1 MRINWLEIRT
11 RFERMRRV
19 LRHSESG
26 RSMTTS
32 TMSNFPKLLKPFSVS
47 LVQVRMPLSPFRWR
61 SSALLI
67 CVCLTSALLPGCG
80 QGANERPAYPPA
92 GSSEAEAG
100 KTAFP
105 GVTIKVASAEDPALG
120 AVTADLVGEWRA
132 SRQAEVEVV
141 ELPKPADGKLAD
153 IPADLDVLLVRGD
166 RIGELVD
173 QDMIEKLGDLDAD
186 WATRP
191 PAFEE
196 TVSRY
201 GPDRYAVPI
210 GTSVLVL
217 AYREETF
224 AAPETKAELEKAGVN
239 FPPATWDEFDKL
251 VALLAARSPQPIA
264 QPTLRGPND
273 DLPLDI
279 LIARATAA
287 GKHRDY
293 FSFLMGLDEATPR
306 IATPPFTESLAKIVK
321 WRGKPGEKV
330 SPDDARAAFRQGQA
344 SLLIDYA
351 ENAPAWSETGG
362 TAKIGVAPLPGA
374 TLVYDPDRRESV
386 KTSPPNLSAW
396 LPRGGGYV
404 AVLNKGRSGKQ
415 AEAARDFLKY
425 LAGDATAPQW
435 AADSRMRMLPT
446 RDAVLAQGFVDPR
459 IAPKV
464 NGGAWGEAILKQ
476 IGSPNYVV
484 GLRVPE
490 ARTMLDAVGKAV
502 ETAFQGTP
510 AEKSLGEAEAA
521 WKKTVAAYG
530 TQRMKWHYGRSL
542 VKPLTDPEAPP
553 RGK

>member
-1 MRINWLEIRT
+1 MG
-11 RFERMRRV
+11 RV

-32 TMSNFPKLLKPFSVS
+32 TMSNFPNILKPFRLLPIRS
-47 LVQVRMPLSPFRWR
+47 RMVANWCRWR
-61 SSALLI
+61 SSAFLI
-67 CVCLTSALLPGCG
+67 CVCLASASLHGCG
-80 QGANERPAYPPA
+80 QGPTDRPAYPPA

-100 KTAFP
+100 KTVFS
-105 GVTIKVASAEDPALG
+105 GVTLKAASLEDPALG
-120 AVTADLVGEWRA
+120 SVTADLVGEWRA

-141 ELPKPADGKLAD
+141 ELPKPADGKLAE

-166 RIGELVD
+166 RLGELVD
-173 QDMIEKLGDLDAD
+173 RGMIEPLGDLDAD

-217 AYREETF
+217 AYREDTF

-251 VALLAARSPQPIA
+251 VALLAVRSPQPIA
-264 QPTLRGPND
+264 MPTLRGQND

-279 LIARATAA
+279 LLARATAA

-306 IATPPFTESLAKIVK
+306 IATSPFAESLEKIVK
-321 WRGKPGEKV
+321 WRVKPGEKV
-330 SPDDARAAFRQGQA
+330 SPDDARAAFRQGHA

-351 ENAPAWSETGG
+351 ENAPVWSETGG

-374 TLVYDPDRRESV
+374 TLVYDPDRREYV
-386 KTSPPNLSAW
+386 KISPPNLSAW

-404 AVLNKGRSGKQ
+404 AVINKGRSGKQ

-476 IGSPNYVV
+476 IGSQNYVV

-490 ARTMLDAVGKAV
+490 ARTLLDAVGKAV
-502 ETAFQGTP
+502 EAAFQGTP
-510 AEKSLGEAEAA
+510 AGKSLDEADAA
-521 WKKTVAAYG
+521 WKKAVESYG
-530 TQRMKWHYGRSL
+530 PQRMKWHYGRSL
-542 VKPLTDPEAPP
+542 VRPLTDPVAPP
-553 RGK
+553 HGK